1 MISVRT
7 SMFERSMTCL
17 RTRNGRNGRNV
28 MNRILIGLLQTIVRT
43 IVGALNYERLVLLV
57 EDAEKTGMTGEMKRA
72 MVLEEARTIGLAVG
86 NALLNLAIEVAVNA
100 LKSKTA

>member
-1 MISVRT
+1 
-7 SMFERSMTCL
+7 MTCR

-28 MNRILIGLLQTIVRT
+28 MNRILIGLLQTILRT
-43 IVGALNYERLVLLV
+43 MVGALNYERLVLLV

-100 LKSKTA
+100 LKSKT

>member
-7 SMFERSMTCL
+7 SMFERSMTCR

-28 MNRILIGLLQTIVRT
+28 MNRILIGLLQTILRT
-43 IVGALNYERLVLLV
+43 MVGALNYERLVLLV

-100 LKSKTA
+100 LKSKT